1 MEIKQRDLANIDT
14 LSAKDLDEFCLYWN
28 SGPGR
33 DAEKEK
39 AKALKLGSE
48 PDYPRGLYNCCAL
61 SCGWTFC
68 DHRYENTCLLC
79 DEEDTVR
86 LKGNSIEIVG
96 LLLNIAIRERTLAQ
110 IGEREYGLVLSGGGA
125 KGAFEIGVW
134 RWLERTGLIHKITG
148 ISGASVG
155 ALNSVL
161 ISCAS
166 IEEAEDIWLSIRQDD
181 LTPVNWEALRKGAET
196 LMRMAAGTAALPVN
210 AVMMAK
216 ELSALAGGSVFT
228 QGKLSEI
235 VKRVLERKIPN
246 HRIVFSC
253 LARQSLQKQADPPTE
268 LL

>member
-1 MEIKQRDLANIDT
+1 MIKQRDLANIDT
-14 LSAKDLDEFCLYWN
+14 LSAQDLDEFCLYWN

-48 PDYPRGLYNCCAL
+48 PDYPRGLYNCCNL

-110 IGEREYGLVLSGGGA
+110 ISEREYGLVLSGGGA

-166 IEEAEDIWLSIRQDD
+166 IEEAEDIW
-181 LTPVNWEALRKGAET
+181 
-196 LMRMAAGTAALPVN
+196 M
-210 AVMMAK
+210 
-216 ELSALAGGSVFT
+216 
-228 QGKLSEI
+228 
-235 VKRVLERKIPN
+235 
-246 HRIVFSC
+246 
-253 LARQSLQKQADPPTE
+253 
-268 LL
+268 